1 VGALCGRGNGAG
13 VTAAP
18 DAIADARDEAV
29 AKVADGAGDETEEAT
44 EKKPLRW
51 QLREKGSGGIGPETD
66 LFSRRAGITHD
77 DNGLRACRRV
87 ERNQAVTGEQIGD
100 ARRLG
105 GDEAQ
110 AVVAIAAQKPAHGAI
125 AEAAAAIVDDEQP
138 RAQIGKIPHIVRM
151 IANAARIQAGAR
163 TCEGDCSW
171 RMVGNTEV
179 STRSLACPR
188 YAVKSTVWSALSGF
202 AQTTAGIQ
210 AYRVYMGDLDAL
222 SVRWEALC

>member
-179 STRSLACPR
+179 TTVTTPWAGVYQCVISGLPVIRPERARQTCQNL
-188 YAVKSTVWSALSGF
+188 KSTNSGERLHF
-202 AQTTAGIQ
+202 L
-210 AYRVYMGDLDAL
+210 R
-222 SVRWEALC
+222 